1 MFVLLREVLSYYV
14 RLPFRFLCM
23 RLRFLERPFHRQ
35 STATVKEKKSGVA
48 HSIRHLLCGQ

>member
-23 RLRFLERPFHRQ
+23 RLRF
-35 STATVKEKKSGVA
+35 
-48 HSIRHLLCGQ
+48 